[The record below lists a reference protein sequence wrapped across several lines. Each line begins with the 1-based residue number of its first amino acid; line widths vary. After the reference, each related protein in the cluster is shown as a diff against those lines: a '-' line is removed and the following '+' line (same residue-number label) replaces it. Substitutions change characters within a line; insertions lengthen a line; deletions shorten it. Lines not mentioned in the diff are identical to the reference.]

1 MRLKKEKL
9 FFDLPLRAQVYVPL
23 LCKRNMGLVRPH
35 PWPLCRTSVYVCP
48 ETSFQV
54 FCGRVLRT
62 PATASLTR
70 SARGS
75 STMYFVKTPS
85 SAIKDIFFSTWLRF
99 QQLQLGDVFIHGCF
113 FWAISLVKT
122 EVCSWK
128 HHETKWRFAST
139 MIAEGK
145 TLKRLKD
152 SERHHSCRLQVL
164 LWGLRLRFSGNW
176 SIWTG
181 VNLSIWLGIATQ
193 GIAKRLDK
201 EVLWVPTIPPSNVQ
215 EPKQEAN
222 YGPTWTNYIW
232 LQNGYS
238 WLLRLMCMK

>member
-23 LCKRNMGLVRPH
+23 LCKRNMGLVRPL

-62 PATASLTR
+62 SATASLTR

-85 SAIKDIFFSTWLRF
+85 NAIKDIFFSTWLRF
-99 QQLQLGDVFIHGCF
+99 QQLQLGDFFIHGCF

-122 EVCSWK
+122 EVCSWE
-128 HHETKWRFAST
+128 HHETTVNEDLPVPWLPK
-139 MIAEGK
+139 GK
-145 TLKRLKD
+145 HWK
-152 SERHHSCRLQVL
+152 
-164 LWGLRLRFSGNW
+164 G
-176 SIWTG
+176 
-181 VNLSIWLGIATQ
+181 
-193 GIAKRLDK
+193 
-201 EVLWVPTIPPSNVQ
+201 
-215 EPKQEAN
+215 
-222 YGPTWTNYIW
+222 
-232 LQNGYS
+232 
-238 WLLRLMCMK
+238 